1 MARLRAE
8 WSKHI
13 KDAIVTVYPASPV
26 PGLGAAGGFKVMV
39 EDRGDLGLESLQ
51 KQTDTLVQKLQTEV
65 PGLIGVNSIFRSRAP
80 QLFMHI
86 NRMKAASLGVSLQ
99 EVNQTIDIL
108 LGSVYVNS
116 FNKFGRHWQV
126 VLQAD
131 GTFRNRTEDVN
142 LFKVRNNQGEM
153 VPLGTLC
160 DLQEYSGPASVD
172 RYNLYTAAAIT
183 GNLRPGLSSGDAIG
197 MVEKIAA
204 DSLPLSM
211 KADWTELMYM
221 QKRAGNTSIYVFFL
235 SVACVFLAL
244 AALYE
249 SWTLPL
255 AVILVVP
262 LCILWSVTGILLTH
276 RDVNIFV
283 QIGMIVLVAL
293 ACKNSILIVEF
304 ARQLH
309 EVEGHTRFDA
319 TLEASR
325 LRLRPILMTSF
336 AFIFGVLPLVAASGA
351 GAEMRRSLGVSVF
364 SGMLGVTILGIFL
377 TPVFFYVIE
386 GLSET
391 EFFGRPMV
399 KKTCSVG
406 AGALLGAIVGFLL
419 GALGVVQPW
428 WAGAVGA
435 VAGGA
440 LILGLMQ
447 VHRLR
452 EANGNSSRGKEP
464 PRG

>member
-1 MARLRAE
+1 
-8 WSKHI
+8 
-13 KDAIVTVYPASPV
+13 
-26 PGLGAAGGFKVMV
+26 
-39 EDRGDLGLESLQ
+39 
-51 KQTDTLVQKLQTEV
+51 
-65 PGLIGVNSIFRSRAP
+65 
-80 QLFMHI
+80 
-86 NRMKAASLGVSLQ
+86 
-99 EVNQTIDIL
+99 
-108 LGSVYVNS
+108 
-116 FNKFGRHWQV
+116 
-126 VLQAD
+126 
-131 GTFRNRTEDVN
+131 
-142 LFKVRNNQGEM
+142 LFKVRNNQGDM

-160 DLQEYSGPASVD
+160 DLEEYSGPASVD

-183 GNLRPGLSSGDAIG
+183 GNLRPGMSSGDAIAN
-197 MVEKIAA
+197 VEKIAS

-221 QKRAGNTSIYVFFL
+221 QKRAGNTSIHVFFL

-262 LCILWSVTGILLTH
+262 LCILWSVTGVLLTH

-309 EVEGHTRFDA
+309 EVEGHSRLDA

-336 AFIFGVLPLVAASGA
+336 AFIFGVLPLVVASGA

-364 SGMLGVTILGIFL
+364 SGMLGVTLLGIFL

-391 EFFGRPMV
+391 EFFGRPIV
-399 KKTCSVG
+399 RKTGSIG
-406 AGALLGAIVGFLL
+406 AGALLGAIVGYLL
-419 GALGVVQPW
+419 SALGVVWPG
-428 WAGAVGA
+428 WAEIVGA
-435 VAGGA
+435 VAGGV
-440 LILGLMQ
+440 LILGLLQ
-447 VHRLR
+447 LHRLR
-452 EANGNSSRGKEP
+452 DANGSSSRGKEP

>member
-1 MARLRAE
+1 
-8 WSKHI
+8 
-13 KDAIVTVYPASPV
+13 
-26 PGLGAAGGFKVMV
+26 
-39 EDRGDLGLESLQ
+39 
-51 KQTDTLVQKLQTEV
+51 
-65 PGLIGVNSIFRSRAP
+65 
-80 QLFMHI
+80 
-86 NRMKAASLGVSLQ
+86 
-99 EVNQTIDIL
+99 
-108 LGSVYVNS
+108 
-116 FNKFGRHWQV
+116 
-126 VLQAD
+126 
-131 GTFRNRTEDVN
+131 
-142 LFKVRNNQGEM
+142 VRNNQGEM

-160 DLQEYSGPASVD
+160 ELKEFNGPASIE
-172 RYNLYTAAAIT
+172 RYNLYVAASII
-183 GNLRPGLSSGDAIG
+183 GNLRPGMSSGDAIK
-197 MVEKIAA
+197 MVENIAN

-262 LCILWSVTGILLTH
+262 LCILWSVTGVLLTH

-309 EVEGHTRFDA
+309 EVEGHTRMNA

-336 AFIFGVLPLVAASGA
+336 AFIFGVLPLAVASGA

-391 EFFGRPMV
+391 EFFGRPVV
-399 KKTCSVG
+399 KKVGSVG
-406 AGALLGAIVGFLL
+406 AAALLGAIVGILL
-419 GALGVVQPW
+419 GELGVVQLS
-428 WAGAVGA
+428 WAGLVGA
-435 VAGGA
+435 VAGGS
-440 LILGLMQ
+440 LMLGLLQ
-447 VHRLR
+447 LHRLR
-452 EANGNSSRGKEP
+452 EVNGTSPRGKEP